1 MTSVATTPSVKC
13 PSTPSST
20 ARRASRRTS
29 SSGRKISA
37 SMPATMRATVWSL
50 ISGKAFLQKA
60 KNVMYAP

>member
-1 MTSVATTPSVKC
+1 MIACGVRPSWNSA
-13 PSTPSST
+13 STPSST
-20 ARRASRRTS
+20 ARRASRRSS

-60 KNVMYAP
+60 KKAMYAP